1 MKGIR
6 TTIQGLAKIVPNK
19 KKGEQPCTIFKSK
32 KTDWSIAEM
41 RVNTNGWFLTLKF
54 DPSLI
59 DGDNLAMVA
68 GKRVYFEGHLT
79 FTKWTKD
86 GQTKESYFQYVHVT
100 RLVHGEELS
109 EVVLD
114 LQIEANKLEAEQLL
128 AQQAKRKALSAK

>member
-1 MKGIR
+1 MRGIK
-6 TTIQGLAKIVPNK
+6 TTIKGLAKIVPNK

-68 GKRVYFEGHLT
+68 GKRVYFEGYLT

-100 RLVHGEELS
+100 RLVHGEEVS
-109 EVVLD
+109 SMVLD
-114 LQIEANKLEAEQLL
+114 LKEKALQEEMDALK
-128 AQQAKRKALSAK
+128 AKKEALSAK

>member
-1 MKGIR
+1 MRGIK
-6 TTIQGLAKIVPNK
+6 TTIEGLAKIVPNK

-68 GKRVYFEGHLT
+68 GKRVYFEGYLT

-100 RLVHGEELS
+100 RLVHGEEVS
-109 EVVLD
+109 SMVLD
-114 LQIEANKLEAEQLL
+114 LKEKALQEEMDALK
-128 AQQAKRKALSAK
+128 AKKEALSAK